1 MPETDGTGCFGL
13 ERDLLRPFRAWTH
26 WESPLG
32 RVVVGALYAGLLSVT
47 SACAEKVRIQFRSLR
62 HFGRSP
68 VFSKQHAQQFA
79 NVFFGRCLLKIPADA
94 GGHASRLII
103 VEIDVCGLD
112 ACHGRR
118 CEMMTG
124 ITA

>member
-13 ERDLLRPFRAWTH
+13 EGDLLRAFRAWTP

-47 SACAEKVRIQFRSLR
+47 SAYVEKVRTQFLSLR

-79 NVFFGRCLLKIPADA
+79 NVLFGRCLLKIPAHA
-94 GGHASRLII
+94 GGHACQLII
-103 VEIDVCGLD
+103 VEIDICGLD

-124 ITA
+124 MTA